1 MTTPAPIINNNVSQT
16 DLMYFKE
23 EILGNIKQMENKV
36 NDKINQMT
44 KLVDTKLS
52 PYQSKF
58 DEMSS
63 KLFELSNL
71 ISVDKSTNEKVS
83 KLMEFKVTVDELLQL
98 LELKINQCN
107 KDISNATYK
116 YDKVLIENLMIP
128 GLLGMGCKYPT
139 LKSFIESCIN
149 QLSSLNSYKD
159 RNTIDLKG
167 YKEKLEGLVKQF
179 SKQIEE
185 IKSIF
190 IDYCKKSVDECE
202 TKFLERIKTTDDRI
216 ELMRV
221 ENGRYA
227 IDLKKQCNDLGIEW
241 ERILKIKEEVY
252 SRFDE
257 EIENFKKMH
266 EGTESSMNEYK
277 KEFKLIKKKFTELSE
292 FIKDVRFR
300 KNLGGDVKRRELKEM
315 SDKIN
320 FEKKQK
326 YDLSDDDED
335 DTKSNGNTLIVLKH
349 TGGYES
355 PTIEPRKPDIFNE
368 EINIKAPFSPQ
379 IRRKG
384 KKKMID
390 CKPFINESIP
400 LIPKKSIDKPIEN
413 LDKIESTLKAYIH
426 SESKS
431 SNKSNTIKVLS
442 KHTSEKL
449 NKEEE
454 NSNRINST
462 EKGELAILLKKI
474 PPPKEVIQN
483 NTEEVNTID
492 FDKDKD
498 HYSLVTKE
506 KEYVITKKTIEY
518 NQEPKKEINSINE
531 FNDSISP
538 QVEKQSLTIESQKE
552 NREERMKKDVKT
564 EVESKEEQSIKS
576 IKKVVLSPLQDI
588 KSNTIHTHTKTCSA
602 INKRLSITS
611 NNFKKIIP
619 NTNNSNTVNSDIMNK
634 ISKTEMKISSLERST
649 NSKFKEIV
657 EQITHLSNQITNQ
670 KEGSRTSR
678 NLKLNIISDPFSQ
691 DNQLLLSKGS
701 IIMNNENNT
710 LYHQRNIS
718 INTKSRTI
726 RKLRLNSE
734 SNQTGS
740 NHFSPLSLLINNE
753 PKYKPTDECNKLLNN
768 IEPYLIKQFEQ

>member
-1 MTTPAPIINNNVSQT
+1 MTTQPPIINNNVSQT

-36 NDKINQMT
+36 NEKINQMT

-63 KLFELSNL
+63 KLFDLSNL

-83 KLMEFKVTVDELLQL
+83 KLLEFKTTVNDLLQSI
-98 LELKINQCN
+98 ELKINQCN

-116 YDKVLIENLMIP
+116 YDKVLLENLMIP
-128 GLLGMGCKYPT
+128 GLLGIGCKYPT

-149 QLSSLNSYKD
+149 QLNSLNSYKD

-179 SKQIEE
+179 TQQIEG

-202 TKFLERIKTTDDRI
+202 SKFMERIKTTDDRI

-241 ERILKIKEEVY
+241 ERILKLKEEVY

-257 EIENFKKMH
+257 EIERFKKMH
-266 EGTESSMNEYK
+266 EGTESSMDEYK

-320 FEKKQK
+320 FDKKQK

-335 DTKSNGNTLIVLKH
+335 DTKSNGNTLIVLQH
-349 TGGYES
+349 AGGYES

-368 EINIKAPFSPQ
+368 EITIKAPFSPQ

-390 CKPFINESIP
+390 CKPFINDSVKP
-400 LIPKKSIDKPIEN
+400 VIPKKSIDKPIEN

-449 NKEEE
+449 IKEED
-454 NSNRINST
+454 NSNIINST
-462 EKGELAILLKKI
+462 EKGEQAILLKKI
-474 PPPKEVIQN
+474 PSNEVIHN
-483 NTEEVNTID
+483 NIEEVNTID
-492 FDKDKD
+492 FDKDKE

-518 NQEPKKEINSINE
+518 NQESKKEISSLSA

-552 NREERMKKDVKT
+552 NREELTKKSVNT
-564 EVESKEEQSIKS
+564 EVKPKEEQSVKT
-576 IKKVVLSPLQDI
+576 IKKVVLSPLLDI
-588 KSNTIHTHTKTCSA
+588 KVINNHNHTKTCSDM
-602 INKRLSITS
+602 NKRLSITS
-611 NNFKKIIP
+611 NNFKRIIP
-619 NTNNSNTVNSDIMNK
+619 NTNNSNNANTDIMNK

-649 NSKFKEIV
+649 NSKFKEIL
-657 EQITHLSNQITNQ
+657 EQISHLSIQITNQ

-691 DNQLLLSKGS
+691 DNQLISSKGS
-701 IIMNNENNT
+701 ILINNESNQ
-710 LYHQRNIS
+710 LYHQRNTS

-753 PKYKPTDECNKLLNN
+753 PKYKPTDECNQLLNN